1 MNIFEKLLK
10 SEALG
15 GGEELKIVFNKVL
28 GIIGALKKGELA
40 SLIGTVE
47 ESLSLRCLSCLT
59 GLHSSKGK
67 VKLEME
73 EESILELT

>member
-40 SLIGTVE
+40 SLIATVE
-47 ESLSLRCLSCLT
+47 ESLSLRCLSYVT

-67 VKLEME
+67 VKLEKE